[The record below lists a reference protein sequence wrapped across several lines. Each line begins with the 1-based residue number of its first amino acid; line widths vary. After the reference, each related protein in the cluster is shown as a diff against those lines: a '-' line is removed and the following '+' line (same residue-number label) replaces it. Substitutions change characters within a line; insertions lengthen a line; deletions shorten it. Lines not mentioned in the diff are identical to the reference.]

1 MDQDGREYLKAFVN
15 KLKEMEIGRIEIT
28 FKKYQSVGDLAP
40 GDIALIEKA
49 KLLAKS
55 AYAPYSK
62 FRVSAVACMS
72 DGSFIEGTNQENA
85 SYPIGLCA
93 ERVLLAAA
101 SSIAPGLSITT
112 MAITYQSDEVDTTAP
127 IAPCGIC
134 RQSLLEFESRFG
146 NSMRILLTGTE
157 GLVYEFDSV
166 SALLPLGFKAKHL
179 GR

>member
-1 MDQDGREYLKAFVN
+1 
-15 KLKEMEIGRIEIT
+15 MEIGRIEII
-28 FKKYQSVGDLAP
+28 FKKYQSITELSSEDV
-40 GDIALIEKA
+40 ALIEKA

-62 FRVSAVACMS
+62 FRVSAVASMS
-72 DGSFIEGTNQENA
+72 DGSFVVGTNQENA

-101 SSIAPGLSITT
+101 SSVAPGLSIST
-112 MAITYQSDEVDTTAP
+112 MAITYESDEVDNTAP

-146 NSMRILLTGTE
+146 KSMRILLTGTS
-157 GLVYEFDSV
+157 GLVYEFDAV